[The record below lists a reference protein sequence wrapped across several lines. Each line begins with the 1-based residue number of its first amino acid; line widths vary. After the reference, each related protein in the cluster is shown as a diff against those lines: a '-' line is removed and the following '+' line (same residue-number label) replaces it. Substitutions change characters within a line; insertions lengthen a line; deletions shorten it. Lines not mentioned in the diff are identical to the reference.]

1 MFMLWIFSPSTNGDV
16 AVLSELTHFAAF
28 AIYIYLLAAM
38 RRTHRVPDYAMSD
51 VRFSH
56 RTPFRPGRE
65 MRKLP
70 DGRALIIRP
79 LGGNS
84 SSLYLAQEVAFAV
97 DVLHLSLFSQL
108 QLHYPEWKIWV

>member
-1 MFMLWIFSPSTNGDV
+1 MLWIFSPSTNGDV

-70 DGRALIIRP
+70 DGRALIIGP
-79 LGGNS
+79 SGGN
-84 SSLYLAQEVAFAV
+84 QVAC
-97 DVLHLSLFSQL
+97 
-108 QLHYPEWKIWV
+108 I